1 MSAALPK
8 YDAARR
14 ALAEAHRVDEV
25 KDVVDKAAAMT
36 LYARQAKDGELIALA
51 IRKRAKR
58 RLGEITASEGK
69 AGRLAKPPNPKRR
82 VDKKSTIR
90 RPSLNKEARPRPTAP
105 ARRRRCQRASS
116 MHTSFMPCRGP
127 SRRRKARQRGR
138 RRSAR
143 PQEYE
148 QDATCSGQAD
158 PLAVVTAGMEAVT
171 VADAN
176 GMAPLADLK
185 RALRRKEHA
194 ARS

>member
-105 ARRRRCQRASS
+105 ALRNYLPQALAA
-116 MHTSFMPCRGP
+116 T
-127 SRRRKARQRGR
+127 AQL
-138 RRSAR
+138 RRSPTPPTLR
-143 PQEYE
+143 PCGSIRHS
-148 QDATCSGQAD
+148 ATAS
-158 PLAVVTAGMEAVT
+158 LT
-171 VADAN
+171 
-176 GMAPLADLK
+176 
-185 RALRRKEHA
+185 
-194 ARS
+194 